1 MPILT
6 RTHTSARADVMLAVH
21 GLANGPSVGLEG
33 RDEPV
38 FAVPLPAVLPR
49 RCARRGHRLD
59 EESDF
64 CPACKAI
71 GLWPGLD
78 RRKLSRVAPSVERI
92 ARLASRSSSLDI
104 DTIRGMLKS

>member
-1 MPILT
+1 MAILT
-6 RTHTSARADVMLAVH
+6 TPHTSACADVMLALH
-21 GLANGPSVGLEG
+21 GLSGKSVGPEG
-33 RDEPV
+33 REGPV
-38 FAVPLPAVLPR
+38 FAAPRQAGLPR
-49 RCARRGHRLD
+49 RCARRGHRLAD
-59 EESDF
+59 DSDF